1 MESNEIKEPLEID
14 NILKNDSTEIK
25 NFSFNSTQTSEKL
38 LDFQEKNDEDN
49 EKKN

>member
-25 NFSFNSTQTSEKL
+25 NFSFNSTQT
-38 LDFQEKNDEDN
+38 
-49 EKKN
+49 